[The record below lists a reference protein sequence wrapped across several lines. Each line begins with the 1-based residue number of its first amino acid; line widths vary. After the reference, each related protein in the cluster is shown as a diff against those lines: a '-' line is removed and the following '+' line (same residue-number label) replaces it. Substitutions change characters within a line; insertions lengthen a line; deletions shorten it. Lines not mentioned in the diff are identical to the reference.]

1 MNFSCQR
8 PYALYGLALLV
19 PALIISILQFKKAY
33 KNLNFFTVKDKS
45 SSVARR
51 MRNFSIVYGIRTFF
65 ISVAWAMLVLAFA
78 GFSWGTYL
86 APVQTS
92 GTAVS
97 LVFDISYS
105 MNADDASS
113 GLSRLEASKK
123 YAKMLLSH
131 IPDTQISVVLAKG
144 DGVTVLPLTDDRAAV
159 ESLIDSLS
167 SNFMSSVGTSLG
179 KGIKSAQKSFPSNFS
194 FKNSIW
200 VFTDGEETDSL
211 LESSLVGCVNQGISV
226 SLIGFGTERETKV
239 LAGDGKTYVLTA
251 LRSEKMKAAC
261 AAAMKKNSASKVSD
275 VQISYID
282 ATEAGSALTLLN
294 GIKNSSV
301 SDSGTDSEENGVS
314 YEIKPVQRYSL
325 FLGLGILFTVLSY
338 VITELDPEGIAE
350 KFKKTAALIVFC
362 MVFVSCKG
370 ENAVFGA
377 KKILEGSWFWYQ
389 KKYNDSV
396 EKYLQ
401 TVFDA
406 QKEENLLLEQY
417 AVYDLATT
425 YLVQNEND
433 VALERYSQLENV
445 EDKNIRYA
453 VFYNCGIIAN
463 RKGNYEEAAKC
474 FRNALK
480 IDGTKIDAK
489 INLEL
494 SLVNAEKEAKSKQN
508 VQNQVSETKTST
520 TMEESIFARIREYDE
535 KQWKNSEK
543 SENSNSSQDY

>member
-33 KNLNFFTVKDKS
+33 KNLKFFTVKDKS
-45 SSVARR
+45 SIPTRR
-51 MRNFSIVYGIRTFF
+51 TKNFALMFGVRTFC

-131 IPDTQISVVLAKG
+131 IPETQISVVLAKG

-167 SNFMSSVGTSLG
+167 SGFMSSVGTSLG

-211 LESSLVGCVNQGISV
+211 LESSLISCVNQGISV

-251 LRSEKMKAAC
+251 LRSDKMKAAC
-261 AAAMKKNSASKVSD
+261 VAAMKKNSASKVSD

-282 ATEAGSALTLLN
+282 ATEPGSALTLLD
-294 GIKNSSV
+294 GIKNNSI
-301 SDSGTDSEENGVS
+301 SDSGENGVT

-325 FLGLGILFTVLSY
+325 FLGLGILFSVLSY

-362 MVFVSCKG
+362 MLFVSCKG

-377 KKILEGSWFWYQ
+377 KNILEGSWFWYQ

-396 EKYLQ
+396 AKYLQ

-406 QKEENLLLEQY
+406 QNDGNPLLEQY

-433 VALERYSQLENV
+433 VALERYRQLENV

-480 IDGTKIDAK
+480 IDGSKIDAK
-489 INLEL
+489 INLEI
-494 SLVNAEKEAKSKQN
+494 SLMNAEKEIKSKQN
-508 VQNQVSETKTST
+508 VQNQVSESKSSS

>member
-33 KNLNFFTVKDKS
+33 KNLKFFTVKDKS
-45 SSVARR
+45 SIFARR
-51 MRNFSIVYGIRTFF
+51 TKNFALMFGVRTFC

-211 LESSLVGCVNQGISV
+211 LESSLINCVNQGISV

-239 LAGDGKTYVLTA
+239 LAGDRKTYVLTA
-251 LRSEKMKAAC
+251 LRSDKMKAAC

-282 ATEAGSALTLLN
+282 ATEPGSALTLLD
-294 GIKNSSV
+294 GIKNNSI
-301 SDSGTDSEENGVS
+301 SDSGENGVT

-325 FLGLGILFTVLSY
+325 FLGLGILFSVLSY

-362 MVFVSCKG
+362 MLFVSCKG
-370 ENAVFGA
+370 ENAAFGA
-377 KKILEGSWFWYQ
+377 KNILEGSWFWYQ

-396 EKYLQ
+396 AKYLQ

-406 QKEENLLLEQY
+406 QNDGNPLLEQY

-425 YLVQNEND
+425 YLVQNENN
-433 VALERYSQLENV
+433 VALERYRQLENV

-489 INLEL
+489 INLEI
-494 SLVNAEKEAKSKQN
+494 SLMNAEKEIKSKQN
-508 VQNQVSETKTST
+508 VQNQVSESKSSS
-520 TMEESIFARIREYDE
+520 TMEESIFAKIREYDE

>member
-33 KNLNFFTVKDKS
+33 KNLKFFTVKDKS
-45 SSVARR
+45 SIPARR
-51 MRNFSIVYGIRTFF
+51 TKNFALMFGVRTFC

-211 LESSLVGCVNQGISV
+211 LESSLISCVNQGISV

-251 LRSEKMKAAC
+251 LRSDKMKAAC
-261 AAAMKKNSASKVSD
+261 VAAMKKNSASKVSD

-282 ATEAGSALTLLN
+282 ATEPGSALTLLD
-294 GIKNSSV
+294 GIKNNSI
-301 SDSGTDSEENGVS
+301 SDSGENGVT

-325 FLGLGILFTVLSY
+325 FLGLGILFSVLSY

-362 MVFVSCKG
+362 MLFVSCKG

-377 KKILEGSWFWYQ
+377 KNILEGSWFWYQ

-396 EKYLQ
+396 AKYLQ

-406 QKEENLLLEQY
+406 QNDGNLLLEQY

-433 VALERYSQLENV
+433 VALERYRQLENV

-489 INLEL
+489 INLEI
-494 SLVNAEKEAKSKQN
+494 SLMNAEKEIKSKQN
-508 VQNQVSETKTST
+508 VQNQVSESKSSS

>member
-33 KNLNFFTVKDKS
+33 KNLKFFTVKDKS
-45 SSVARR
+45 SIPARR
-51 MRNFSIVYGIRTFF
+51 TKNFALMFGVRTFC

-131 IPDTQISVVLAKG
+131 IPETQISVVLAKG

-167 SNFMSSVGTSLG
+167 SGFMSSVGTSLG

-211 LESSLVGCVNQGISV
+211 LESSLISCVNQGISV

-251 LRSEKMKAAC
+251 LRSDKMKAAC
-261 AAAMKKNSASKVSD
+261 VAAMKKNSASKVSD

-282 ATEAGSALTLLN
+282 ATEPGSALTLLD
-294 GIKNSSV
+294 GIKNNSI
-301 SDSGTDSEENGVS
+301 SDSGENGVT

-325 FLGLGILFTVLSY
+325 FLGLGILFSVLSY

-362 MVFVSCKG
+362 MLFVSCKG

-377 KKILEGSWFWYQ
+377 KNILEGSWFWYQ

-396 EKYLQ
+396 AKYLQ

-406 QKEENLLLEQY
+406 QNDGNPLLEQY

-433 VALERYSQLENV
+433 VALERYRQLENV

-489 INLEL
+489 INLEI
-494 SLVNAEKEAKSKQN
+494 SLMNAEKEIKSKQN
-508 VQNQVSETKTST
+508 VQNQVSESKSSS

>member
-301 SDSGTDSEENGVS
+301 SDSGTDSEENGVT